1 MSFAAREDTGILNTL
16 GRVCAGCTAS
26 VCALT
31 LTNPLDVIKSRL
43 QIAQSTS
50 VPMKSSVDWVCSML
64 RKEKTNCLVKGLV
77 PAISQSLSCNILYY
91 SCYSTIY
98 KLTESRNHSIF
109 SRHFIAG
116 FTGNLFV
123 SFLRVPLEA
132 VKCRQQLCTE
142 RFLPTLQILKRLWR
156 EKRLYKGASMIL
168 LRDLIPGGLYS
179 AIFFASRQ
187 KLEGNN
193 GVVNPVISK
202 FLLGGTMGA
211 IYWFLAYPFDLIR
224 NIQQST
230 EQKSQATV
238 KNAAKAIIK
247 SYGTRGLYRGL
258 LVTIVKSFIT
268 CGISLSLFDTFL
280 KALDVDFN

>member
-1 MSFAAREDTGILNTL
+1 
-16 GRVCAGCTAS
+16 
-26 VCALT
+26 
-31 LTNPLDVIKSRL
+31 
-43 QIAQSTS
+43 
-50 VPMKSSVDWVCSML
+50 
-64 RKEKTNCLVKGLV
+64 
-77 PAISQSLSCNILYY
+77 
-91 SCYSTIY
+91 
-98 KLTESRNHSIF
+98 
-109 SRHFIAG
+109 
-116 FTGNLFV
+116 
-123 SFLRVPLEA
+123 
-132 VKCRQQLCTE
+132 
-142 RFLPTLQILKRLWR
+142 
-156 EKRLYKGASMIL
+156 MIL